1 QELIKKQ
8 ELSKIQELSKKQDQD
23 KIQELSKNQ
32 ELNKNQELSKKQD
45 QDKIHELNKKQ
56 EESLKERRTKIQSL
70 KEVPLLPCPIY
81 TKLYLP
87 EIFKKMIKLYNSL
100 LTVYRFNKDK
110 GLNTIFIKS
119 LKSIE
124 DMCNFKVSQSFIEQL
139 YYISRECF
147 IFRKVKIQHFSKY
160 VDSFTFECLKDKNY
174 FNQSVYKYYRNTYK
188 NNEIIPRKSLFEK
201 EIDKSIIFENKIEE
215 NIKDIKK
222 EIDKS
227 IIFEN
232 KTEVKE
238 FIDFEKEIDK
248 RNINSNNKIEENI
261 KDMDQTDKRNINS
274 FNKIEENIKD
284 MDQTDKRNINSF
296 NKIDE
301 NIKDIDQT
309 DKSIINSF
317 NKIEENSKL
326 NSITQIE
333 NLKNK
338 SKNIFLKIPDFSENR
353 NLEKSENKNLE
364 DIKSA
369 NKNIKSENLEIK
381 LLSQKTKD
389 ILERIQ
395 EKERKRRESFIK
407 QCSDDDLLKEI
418 KYKIDTYFSTTNKKS
433 VPIEDI
439 ISVLCIFQGYSVL
452 LKLCSKFQDI
462 YFIKEI
468 QGIEYLIKKK

>member
-1 QELIKKQ
+1 MTLKKYLKNSFTKKSTKKIPKSEKLYNLQEIIMKVKGKEVFEEGSFKNTILNVNEENNIRDIELRNNNVRNNEIYDNISRDNSLRDNVRDNEIDDIEMKNNRSRDNVRDNQVDDIKINDIDINDIEKNDIEINDNRRKNPIIFQDNENIKTFISENNEEIKINKEKCFKNNDNIKNKSFYNQIYSNIILNNQDSVINKECKNTMNINQYNNNKIDKDQVLNNEFQYKLKNENKMLEIFNSVDLETNSIKEQELIKKQ

-201 EIDKSIIFENKIEE
+201 EIDKSIIF
-215 NIKDIKK
+215 
-222 EIDKS
+222 
-227 IIFEN
+227 
-232 KTEVKE
+232 
-238 FIDFEKEIDK
+238 
-248 RNINSNNKIEENI
+248 
-261 KDMDQTDKRNINS
+261 
-274 FNKIEENIKD
+274 
-284 MDQTDKRNINSF
+284 
-296 NKIDE
+296 
-301 NIKDIDQT
+301 
-309 DKSIINSF
+309 
-317 NKIEENSKL
+317 
-326 NSITQIE
+326 
-333 NLKNK
+333 
-338 SKNIFLKIPDFSENR
+338 
-353 NLEKSENKNLE
+353 
-364 DIKSA
+364 
-369 NKNIKSENLEIK
+369 
-381 LLSQKTKD
+381 
-389 ILERIQ
+389 
-395 EKERKRRESFIK
+395 
-407 QCSDDDLLKEI
+407 
-418 KYKIDTYFSTTNKKS
+418 
-433 VPIEDI
+433 
-439 ISVLCIFQGYSVL
+439 
-452 LKLCSKFQDI
+452 
-462 YFIKEI
+462 
-468 QGIEYLIKKK
+468 

>member
-1 QELIKKQ
+1 QELN
-8 ELSKIQELSKKQDQD
+8 KKQDQD
-23 KIQELSKNQ
+23 Q
-32 ELNKNQELSKKQD
+32 
-45 QDKIHELNKKQ
+45 IHELIKKQ

-124 DMCNFKVSQSFIEQL
+124 DMCNFKISQSFIEQL

-201 EIDKSIIFENKIEE
+201 EIG
-215 NIKDIKK
+215 
-222 EIDKS
+222 KS

-248 RNINSNNKIEENI
+248 
-261 KDMDQTDKRNINS
+261 
-274 FNKIEENIKD
+274 
-284 MDQTDKRNINSF
+284 
-296 NKIDE
+296 
-301 NIKDIDQT
+301 
-309 DKSIINSF
+309 SIINSF
-317 NKIEENSKL
+317 NKIEENIKL

-338 SKNIFLKIPDFSENR
+338 SKNIFLKIPDLSENR

-364 DIKSA
+364 KSENKNLEDIKSENIKSA
-369 NKNIKSENLEIK
+369 NKNIKSENLEKK